1 MKNNFKKTKL
11 EFMKKYKQKVKEWK
25 DSIKVQNPE
34 EYKETD
40 VIELDIGGT
49 ANISTTRGTV
59 IKVSFNFITI
69 VPEFSSCDLL

>member
-1 MKNNFKKTKL
+1 
-11 EFMKKYKQKVKEWK
+11 MKKYKQKVKEWK

-49 ANISTTRGTV
+49 ANISTTRGTL

-69 VPEFSSCDLL
+69 VPEFSSCYLL

>member
-1 MKNNFKKTKL
+1 
-11 EFMKKYKQKVKEWK
+11 MKKYKQKVKEWK

-40 VIELDIGGT
+40 IIELDIGGT
-49 ANISTTRGTV
+49 ANISTTRGTL
-59 IKVSFNFITI
+59 IKVSYFFITV

>member
-1 MKNNFKKTKL
+1 
-11 EFMKKYKQKVKEWK
+11 MKKYKQKVKEWK

-40 VIELDIGGT
+40 VIELNIGGT
-49 ANISTTRGTV
+49 ANISTTRGTL
-59 IKVSFNFITI
+59 IKVSFNFIII